1 MNKQILKL
9 AIPNILS
16 NLSVPLLG
24 MVDTALMGHLDS
36 AKYLGAIAIG
46 SIVFNFI
53 YWGFGFLRMGTTGL
67 TAQAF
72 GKDDPQEIISI
83 LGRGMLVALGGSL
96 IIILLHRLIGR
107 ISFYPIQIGEFSF
120 QLIQGEASIR
130 ELANT
135 YFIIRIWAAPATLS
149 LYAIQGWFLGMQ
161 NVRYPMWLTI
171 IINAANIIFSF
182 LFVYRWGMTSDGV
195 ALGTVCAQYLGLVFG
210 IFFFLRSYKSSLS
223 HLSWDHLRNLEAI
236 KHFFQVNSDIFIR
249 TICLVLAFST
259 FTSASAAYTATIL
272 AANQV
277 LLQYF
282 HLMGYAVDGF
292 AHAAESLVG
301 RFTGAGELLKLRK
314 AIKLLFIWGVGL
326 GLSFVLAYMLIGE
339 NLLTIFTDQEE
350 IIEVAKVY
358 LPWMFAIP
366 FAGSIAFMWDGVYI
380 GATASKAMRNTMLLS
395 TFLIF
400 LPALYIGKAWL
411 HNHGIWLAMTLFMVA
426 RAISMSM
433 VAERWIFTPLE
444 ELNDKN
450 IA

>member
-36 AKYLGAIAIG
+36 AYYLGAIAIG

-72 GKDDPQEIISI
+72 GKEDQQEVMSI
-83 LGRGMLVALGGSL
+83 LGRGLLVALGGSL
-96 IIILLHRLIGR
+96 IVILLHRLIGR
-107 ISFYPIQIGEFSF
+107 ISFFPIHIGSSSFS
-120 QLIQGEASIR
+120 LIQGEPTIR

-135 YFIIRIWAAPATLS
+135 YFMIRIWAAPATLS
-149 LYAIQGWFLGMQ
+149 LYALQGWFLGMQ

-171 IINAANIIFSF
+171 IINAANILFSF
-182 LFVYRWGMTSDGV
+182 LFVYKLGMTSDGV
-195 ALGTVCAQYLGLVFG
+195 ALGTVCAQYLGLICG
-210 IFFFLRSYKSSLS
+210 MYFFFNTYRPFLN
-223 HLSWDHLRNLEAI
+223 HFSWDHLRNLEAI
-236 KHFFQVNSDIFIR
+236 KHFFLVNSDIFIR
-249 TICLVLAFST
+249 TICLVLAFSV
-259 FTSASAAYTATIL
+259 FTSASAAYGATIL

-301 RFTGAGELLKLRK
+301 RFTGAGESAHLRK
-314 AIKLLFIWGVGL
+314 AIRLLLIWGVGL
-326 GLSFVLAYMLIGE
+326 GLVFVAAYALFGTQLLAL
-339 NLLTIFTDQEE
+339 FTDQPV
-350 IIEVAKVY
+350 IIKAAKEY

-366 FAGSIAFMWDGVYI
+366 VVGSIAFMWDGVFI
-380 GATASKAMRNTMLLS
+380 GATASKGMRNTMLLS

-400 LPALYIGKAWL
+400 LPALYLGKSYL
-411 HNHGIWLAMTLFMVA
+411 QNHGIWLAMLLFMLA
-426 RAISMSM
+426 RAVSMSV
-433 VAERWIFTPLE
+433 VAGKWIYSPLQERNLS
-444 ELNDKN
+444 
-450 IA
+450 